1 MANFKMAARSRV
13 SNSRGFTLLEL
24 MIVVVIVAILAAI
37 ANAAYGFAVVKS
49 RRASAKGC
57 VMEGSQYMERYYTT
71 KLTYN
76 DTVTPQPPVLP
87 GCSHDVTQFYT
98 VGIAFT
104 AITYTVTATPIGAQL
119 TADTKCGTLTINQT
133 GTRTKSGTGTLAEC
147 WQ

>member
-1 MANFKMAARSRV
+1 MANLKMTARSGA
-13 SNSRGFTLLEL
+13 SNSRGFTLVEL
-24 MIVVVIVAILAAI
+24 MIVVAIVAILAAI

-76 DTVTPQPPVLP
+76 DTVTPAPPVLP
-87 GCSHDVTQFYT
+87 GCSNDVTQYYT
-98 VGIAFT
+98 LGIAST
-104 AITYTVTATPIGAQL
+104 AITYTVTAVPIGAQL

>member
-1 MANFKMAARSRV
+1 MAARSR
-13 SNSRGFTLLEL
+13 SRNIRGFTLIEL
-24 MIVVVIVAILAAI
+24 MIVVAVVAVLAAI

-76 DTVTPQPPVLP
+76 DIITPAPPVLP
-87 GCSHDVTQFYT
+87 GCSNDVTKFYT
-98 VGIAFT
+98 ISFSGVPDAT
-104 AITYTVTATPIGAQL
+104 TYIVRAVPIGAQL
-119 TADTKCGTLTINQT
+119 TADTKCGTLTIDQT

>member
-1 MANFKMAARSRV
+1 
-13 SNSRGFTLLEL
+13 

-76 DTVTPQPPVLP
+76 DIITPQPPVLP
-87 GCSHDVTQFYT
+87 GCSNDVTQFYAVSLSGVPDAT
-98 VGIAFT
+98 
-104 AITYTVTATPIGAQL
+104 TYTVQAVPIGAQL

>member
-1 MANFKMAARSRV
+1 MANLKMAAGSRA

-71 KLTYN
+71 KLTYAAA
-76 DTVTPQPPVLP
+76 VLP
-87 GCSHDVTQFYT
+87 GCSNDVTQYYAVT
-98 VGIAFT
+98 LGTTHVPDAT
-104 AITYTVTATPIGAQL
+104 TYTVQAVPKGVQL